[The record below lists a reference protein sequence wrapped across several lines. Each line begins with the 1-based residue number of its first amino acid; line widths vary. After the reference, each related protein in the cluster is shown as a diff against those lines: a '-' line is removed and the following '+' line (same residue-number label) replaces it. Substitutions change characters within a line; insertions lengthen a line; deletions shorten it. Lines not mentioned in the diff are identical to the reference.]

1 MTSGLILH
9 PALILIVGALL
20 LPWLRGPV
28 RNGAI
33 LLIPALALGALW
45 LLPEGRL
52 WEMGWLDYQLTPLA
66 VDKLSRLFATIFALM
81 AFAGG
86 LFALRQ
92 ESRLEVPA
100 AFLYAGSAIGVA
112 LAGDLVTVFVFWEF
126 MAIGSTLVLWSS
138 GTPTAWAASRRYV
151 MVHLAGGVILFAGV
165 AGHMAATGDA
175 TFTRMEVNS
184 VAHWLILIG
193 FLINAGAPPLSAWL
207 PDAYP
212 EASWS
217 GTVFLS
223 AFTTKTAVYVL
234 LRGFPGTEFLIW
246 IGIFMIF
253 YGIVYALLEN
263 DMRRILAY
271 SIVNQVGFMITG
283 IGIGTEMALNGAA
296 AHAFAHII
304 YKALLLMSAGA
315 VLAATG
321 RRKCSDLGG
330 LFHSMPI
337 TTICGTIGALAISAF
352 PLTSGFI
359 SKSMVTQA
367 AVDGHMQMVWLFL
380 AAASAGVFLHAGIK
394 FPWFVFFQKDSGLR
408 PADPPASMRWAM
420 IFFAFLCIALGI
432 WPEPLYA
439 MLPFAVDY
447 VPYTAAHVI
456 TQLQLLLF
464 SGLAFFVMLDYLK
477 RTPTITLDVDWFWR
491 VGGPVLARR
500 FGSALGAS
508 RARLTRQLYSAF
520 ASLADAIARQRRP
533 GGLLMRSWPTGGM
546 ALWVMLM
553 LLANLLFYYLGSPLP
568 G

>member
-1 MTSGLILH
+1 MSSFVVH
-9 PALILIVGALL
+9 PALLLITAAFV
-20 LPWLRGPV
+20 LPFLRGTARNVAVLLAPV
-28 RNGAI
+28 
-33 LLIPALALGALW
+33 LALAALW
-45 LLPEGRL
+45 GLPEGRL
-52 WEMGWLDYQLTPLA
+52 WQVQWLDYTLAPLA

-81 AFAGG
+81 AIVGG

-92 ESRLEVPA
+92 QSRLEIPA
-100 AFLYAGSAIGVA
+100 AFLYAGSAIGVV
-112 LAGDLVTVFVFWEF
+112 LAGDLISVFLFWEF
-126 MAIGSTLVLWSS
+126 MAVGSTLVLWSA
-138 GTPTAWAASRRYV
+138 GTPGAWAASRRYAA
-151 MVHLAGGVILFAGV
+151 VHLAGGVILFAGI
-165 AGHMAATGDA
+165 AGHLADTGNVSFTAMQADSLAT
-175 TFTRMEVNS
+175 
-184 VAHWLILIG
+184 WLILIG

-234 LRGFPGTEFLIW
+234 LRGFPGTEILIW
-246 IGIFMIF
+246 VGIFMIF

-296 AHAFAHII
+296 AHAFSHII

-321 RRKCSDLGG
+321 KRKCSELGG
-330 LFHSMPI
+330 LFHSMPL
-337 TTICGTIGALAISAF
+337 TTICGIIGALAISSF
-352 PLTSGFI
+352 PLTSGFV

-367 AVDGHMQMVWLFL
+367 AADGHLQTVWLFL

-420 IFFAFLCIALGI
+420 ILFAFLCIALGV

-439 MLPFAVDY
+439 LLPYAVDY
-447 VPYTAAHVI
+447 APYTPAHVI

-464 SGLAFFVMLDYLK
+464 SGLAFFVMLDFLK
-477 RTPTITLDVDWFWR
+477 RTPTITLDTDWLWR
-491 VGGPVLARR
+491 VAGPVAARIFGGALTHSRGRLENNLA
-500 FGSALGAS
+500 SGARVLS
-508 RARLTRQLYSAF
+508 TKLIQQL
-520 ASLADAIARQRRP
+520 RP
-533 GGLLMRSWPTGGM
+533 GGLLLRSWPTGNM
-546 ALWVMLM
+546 SLWVMVM
-553 LLANLLFYYLGSPLP
+553 LLAYLALYYI
-568 G
+568 

>member
-1 MTSGLILH
+1 MNELIFH
-9 PALILIVGALL
+9 PALILIAGALL
-20 LPWLRGPV
+20 LPLLRGTA
-28 RNGAI
+28 RNIAV
-33 LLIPALALGALW
+33 LSAPTLALIALW

-52 WEMGWLDYQLTPLA
+52 WQVQWLDYTLAPLV

-81 AFAGG
+81 AIAGG

-92 ESRLEVPA
+92 KSRMEIPA
-100 AFLYAGSAIGVA
+100 AFLYAGAAIGVV
-112 LAGDLVTVFVFWEF
+112 LAGDLVTVFLFWEF
-126 MAIGSTLVLWSS
+126 MAVGSTLVLWSAA
-138 GTPTAWAASRRYV
+138 TPGAWAASRRYV
-151 MVHLAGGVILFAGV
+151 AVHLAGGVILFAGIC
-165 AGHMAATGDA
+165 GHILATGEVG
-175 TFTRMEVNS
+175 FSRMQADS

-193 FLINAGAPPLSAWL
+193 FLINAGAPPLAAWL

-234 LRGFPGTEFLIW
+234 LRGFPGTELLIW
-246 IGIFMIF
+246 IGVFMIF

-271 SIVNQVGFMITG
+271 SIVNQVGFMVVG

-296 AHAFAHII
+296 AHAFSHII

-321 RRKCSDLGG
+321 KRKCSELGG
-330 LFHSMPI
+330 LFHSMPL
-337 TTICGTIGALAISAF
+337 TTICGTIGALAISSF
-352 PLTSGFI
+352 PLTSGFV

-367 AVDGHMQMVWLFL
+367 AADGQLQTVWLLL

-408 PADPPASMRWAM
+408 PAEPPASMRWAM
-420 IFFAFLCIALGI
+420 ILFAFLCIALGV

-439 MLPFAVDY
+439 LLPYAVDY

-477 RTPTITLDVDWFWR
+477 RTPTITLDVDWLWR
-491 VGGPVLARR
+491 KAGPAVARV
-500 FGSALGAS
+500 SADALHIA
-508 RARLTRQLYSAF
+508 RAGLTRN
-520 ASLADAIARQRRP
+520 LAARAQALAAAVVRQRRP
-533 GGLLMRSWPTGGM
+533 GGLLLRSWPTGNM
-546 ALWVMLM
+546 ALWVMVM
-553 LLANLLFYYLGSPLP
+553 LLAYLLLYYTGN
-568 G
+568 GNGHA